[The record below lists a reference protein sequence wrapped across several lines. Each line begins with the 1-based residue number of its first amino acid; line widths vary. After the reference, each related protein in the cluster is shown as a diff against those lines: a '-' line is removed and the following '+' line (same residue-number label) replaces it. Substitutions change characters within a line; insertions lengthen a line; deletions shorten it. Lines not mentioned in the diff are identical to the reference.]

1 MKTETRDDYL
11 ERIRRVL
18 RFVQDHLDEPLNPER
33 LAGVAHFSRFHFHRV
48 FSGLVGESLSAHVRR
63 LRLERAAGEL
73 RWTERS
79 IIDIALDA
87 GYEAPEPFT
96 RAFRGLF
103 GMPPS
108 RFRASR
114 EPLAFPPAPCRVHFG
129 IDDAIAHFAAIQEHP
144 VMIEVHVESQPSRRV
159 LALAHRGSYQTVG
172 STFGRLDG
180 LAQAHGLLGPGT
192 VSIGI
197 YYDDP
202 DVVPTD
208 RLRSHA
214 CLSVAETVTTVPQD
228 CELLVIE
235 GGEFAV
241 VTHRGAYNKLHES
254 YRELFSQ
261 WLPASGREG
270 TNRACHEV
278 YMNDPSTTPEAD
290 LVTLICLPL
299 VPATAAVQA

>member
-1 MKTETRDDYL
+1 MKTQTRDDYL

-18 RFVQDHLDEPLNPER
+18 RFVQDHLDEPLTPER
-33 LAGVAHFSRFHFHRV
+33 LASVAHFSRFHFHRV
-48 FSGLVGESLSAHVRR
+48 FSGLVGESLGAHVRR

-73 RWTERS
+73 RWTERP

-108 RFRASR
+108 RFRTSR
-114 EPLAFPPAPCRVHFG
+114 EPLAFPPMSCHVHFG
-129 IDDAIAHFAAIQEHP
+129 IDDAIARFAATQEHP
-144 VMIEVHVESQPSRRV
+144 IMIEIHVESQPSRRV
-159 LALAHRGSYQTVG
+159 IALEHRGNYQAIG
-172 STFGRLDG
+172 SVFGRLAA
-180 LAQAHGLLGPGT
+180 LAQTQGLLGRDA

-214 CLSVAETVTTVPQD
+214 CISVPATVTTAPPE
-228 CELLVIE
+228 CELLTIE
-235 GGEFAV
+235 GGDFAV
-241 VTHRGAYNKLHES
+241 ATHRGAYATLPES
-254 YRELFSQ
+254 YRELYIQ
-261 WLPASGREG
+261 WLPASGRDG
-270 TNRACHEV
+270 ANRPCHEV
-278 YMNDPSTTPEAD
+278 YVSDAATTPEAD

-299 VPATAAVQA
+299 VPAAVAAQA